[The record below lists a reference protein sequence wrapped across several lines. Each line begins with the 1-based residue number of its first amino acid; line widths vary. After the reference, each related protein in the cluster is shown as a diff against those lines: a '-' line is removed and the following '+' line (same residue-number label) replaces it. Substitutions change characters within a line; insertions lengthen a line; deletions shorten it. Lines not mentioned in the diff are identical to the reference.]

1 MRSRFAIHLL
11 TAWAWVVS
19 STLAALAQPAGVTS
33 NTRLLVDATL
43 IDGQSGEGIALFGFV
58 HVQTTFWPSTS
69 TLALHANVQ
78 EDAFLVYQEDEPTLT
93 DPLRALLD
101 ALRDQLRAL
110 ETRIADL
117 ANELSGL
124 QQELKEVLETDA
136 FPLIPGHQIDKERAA
151 ELRAA
156 IVEASAELQRLRQQ
170 LANVREAIVALID
183 QIEALRGGLSTL
195 YVALGADAVAP
206 SSCSPGDFVCESVVT
221 FDLIRPDGDSTPFQ
235 LLLDLRFSDRGRLL
249 SGQAALGCE
258 TTMTCSVDTGVCSC
272 P

>member
-1 MRSRFAIHLL
+1 
-11 TAWAWVVS
+11 VS
-19 STLAALAQPAGVTS
+19 STVAALAQPAGVTS

-43 IDGQSGEGIALFGFV
+43 IDGQSGEDIALFGFV

-69 TLALHANVQ
+69 TLAVHANIQ
-78 EDAFLVYQEDEPTLT
+78 EDAFLAYEQNESTLN

-101 ALRDQLRAL
+101 ALSDQLREL
-110 ETRIADL
+110 ERRIADL
-117 ANELSGL
+117 ANDLSGL
-124 QQELKEVLETDA
+124 QQELREVLETDA

-151 ELRAA
+151 ELQAA
-156 IVEASAELQRLRQQ
+156 IVQASAELQRLRQQ
-170 LANVREAIVALID
+170 HAQVREAILALID
-183 QIEALRGGLSTL
+183 QIEALRGELSTL

-206 SSCSPGDFVCESVVT
+206 SSCGPGNFVCERVVT

-235 LLLDLRFSDRGRLL
+235 LLLDLGFSDRGRLL
-249 SGQAALGCE
+249 SGQAALACE

>member
-1 MRSRFAIHLL
+1 
-11 TAWAWVVS
+11 VS
-19 STLAALAQPAGVTS
+19 STVAALAQPAAVTS

-43 IDGQSGEGIALFGFV
+43 IDGQSGKDVALFGLV

-69 TLALHANVQ
+69 TLVVHANIQ
-78 EDAFLVYQEDEPTLT
+78 EDAFLAYEDQTLN

-101 ALRDQLRAL
+101 ALSDQVRVL
-110 ETRIADL
+110 ERRMAEL
-117 ANELSGL
+117 ANDLSGL
-124 QQELKEVLETDA
+124 QQELMEVLETDV
-136 FPLIPGHQIDKERAA
+136 FPLIIGHQIDEERAA

-156 IVEASAELQRLRQQ
+156 IVAASAELQRLRQQ
-170 LANVREAIVALID
+170 LAKVREAILALIE
-183 QIEALRGGLSTL
+183 QIEALGGQLFTL

-206 SSCSPGDFVCESVVT
+206 SICSPSDFVCERVVT
-221 FDLIRPDGDSTPFQ
+221 FDLVRPDGDSTPFQ
-235 LLLDLRFSDRGRLL
+235 LLLDLRFSDSGRLL